1 MDSIPV
7 NDHLRKYVLKL
18 NRSAAHND
26 TTLLKRRRA
35 VTNINKMPAIENRK
49 DKNLA
54 EFSKSMCANAI
65 VAIKGGQIGDVE
77 PYVLLPAK
85 L

>member
-1 MDSIPV
+1 
-7 NDHLRKYVLKL
+7 
-18 NRSAAHND
+18 
-26 TTLLKRRRA
+26 
-35 VTNINKMPAIENRK
+35 MPAIENRK

-54 EFSKSMCANAI
+54 EFSKSICANAI